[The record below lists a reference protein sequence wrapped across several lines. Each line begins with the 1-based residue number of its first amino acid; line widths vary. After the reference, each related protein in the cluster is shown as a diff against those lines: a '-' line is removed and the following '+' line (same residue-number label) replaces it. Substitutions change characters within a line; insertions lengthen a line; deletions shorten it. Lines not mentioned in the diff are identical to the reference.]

1 MLIKTKHELLPPDLN
16 GICGR
21 SRVPACFKTNFMFYD
36 GCMTLVKYK
45 YRVSDAVNSVL
56 LDLCVAVQLSRM
68 HKQDTTWKFLSD
80 LKKKVSCTLVTE
92 VL

>member
-1 MLIKTKHELLPPDLN
+1 
-16 GICGR
+16 
-21 SRVPACFKTNFMFYD
+21 
-36 GCMTLVKYK
+36 MTLVKYK